1 MFILHSNIM
10 CSYVKNLKPINEKGF
25 LSHEMRDFASSF
37 HTQTKMFGLRFYQKY
52 RGTTGLLAGTNNKRH
67 FLIWTNPQSLLIPI
81 LVQFHE
87 KIMSTHETQK
97 LSVRQIKL
105 SNCLPPISSVI
116 FGSENF
122 QHRLSSAVFSIL
134 GFLQVSF
141 VTMNGVVDVR
151 FLIIRNLSY

>member
-87 KIMSTHETQK
+87 KITDVNARNTEVKCTTNKVIQ
-97 LSVRQIKL
+97 
-105 SNCLPPISSVI
+105 LP
-116 FGSENF
+116 
-122 QHRLSSAVFSIL
+122 
-134 GFLQVSF
+134 
-141 VTMNGVVDVR
+141 T
-151 FLIIRNLSY
+151 SYL